1 MKPMNDQAPAAD
13 LQLALDQQYSRLRA
27 LAAAYIAR
35 ERRPHTLQPTALV
48 HEGLA
53 RVLRSPGRVPGE
65 SAALLLAVARAMRLV
80 LVDHARRRC
89 AEKRGHGCTRI
100 PLDHLRAP
108 EGGDALDLVALDAAL
123 ERLAVKDPALA
134 RIVELRFFGG
144 LTEPEIATLDGVSTR
159 TITRAWAFARLWLA
173 REIDGEQRGAP

>member
-1 MKPMNDQAPAAD
+1 MNEPAPSAD
-13 LQLALDQQYSRLRA
+13 LAPVLHQQYGRLRA

-35 ERRPHTLQPTALV
+35 ERRAHTLQPTALL

-53 RVLRSPGRVPGE
+53 RLLGNAGRIPSE
-65 SAALLLAVARAMRLV
+65 SGPLVLAVARAMRLV
-80 LVDHARRRC
+80 LVDHARRRS
-89 AEKRGHGCTRI
+89 AVKRGRGYVRI
-100 PLDHLRAP
+100 PLDDVRARDT
-108 EGGDALDLVALDAAL
+108 GDVLDLVALDHAL

-144 LTEPEIATLDGVSTR
+144 LTEPQIAALDGVSTR

-173 REIDGEQRGAP
+173 REIEGDRGEAP